1 MQDDHKVFYTGFG
14 LQAIEIDCNND
25 DAYQLASFLFS
36 DFSYCESDNP
46 AITFDLISAG
56 KQPMLSLWDGD
67 KRLYFG
73 ESRYQL
79 SYILMNE
86 VIYHSIDKNNQQHA
100 IHAGAVWKDGQCI
113 VLPGSSGRGK
123 STLTTWLVKH
133 GYQYLTDE
141 LVFLSDSGQVTPLT
155 RPVNLKV
162 TSTHSSW
169 LLDEECQ
176 DQIISDNNGSMIPH
190 RLLNPHFMAI
200 KPNVTHVLFPE
211 FQEGAEMVCEKISPA
226 LSSLYLMQS
235 HVNAR
240 NLSELGI
247 PALSNIV
254 RNCSS
259 YKLTYGSFQDLEI
272 FFKSSKS
279 LFPEQ

>member
-1 MQDDHKVFYTGFG
+1 MQDNHKIFYTGFG
-14 LQAIEIDCNND
+14 SQPIEIECNNN

-36 DFSYCESDNP
+36 DFPFCESSNP
-46 AITFDLISAG
+46 VIKFDLISVG

-73 ESRYQL
+73 DSKYQL
-79 SYILMNE
+79 VYILMNE
-86 VIYHSIDKNNQQHA
+86 AIYHSIAKNDQQHA

-123 STLTTWLVKH
+123 STLTAWLVKH

-141 LVFLSDSGQVTPLT
+141 LVFLSDEGQLTPLT

-162 TSTHSSW
+162 TSVHSSW
-169 LLDEECQ
+169 MLEGEYQDE
-176 DQIISDNNGSMIPH
+176 IISDKNGSMIPH
-190 RLLNPHFMAI
+190 RLLNPHFSAVE
-200 KPNVTHVLFPE
+200 PYVTHILFPE
-211 FQEGAEMVCEKISPA
+211 FQEGAEMVCEKVSPA
-226 LSSLYLMQS
+226 WSSFHLMQS

-240 NLSELGI
+240 NLSGLGI
-247 PALSNIV
+247 PALSSIV

-259 YKLTYGSFQDLEI
+259 YKLTYGDSQDLEPL
-272 FFKSSKS
+272 FNSSNS
-279 LFPEQ
+279 PFSE

>member
-14 LQAIEIDCNND
+14 LQPIEIECNNC

-36 DFSYCESDNP
+36 DFSYSESDNS
-46 AITFDLISAG
+46 AIKFDLISVG

-73 ESRYQL
+73 DSRYQL
-79 SYILMNE
+79 AYILMNE
-86 VIYHSIDKNNQQHA
+86 AIYYSIDKNDLQHA

-123 STLTTWLVKH
+123 STLTAWLVKH

-141 LVFLSDSGQVTPLT
+141 LVFLSDDGKVTPLT
-155 RPVNLKV
+155 RPINLKV

-169 LLDEECQ
+169 LLDEQFQ
-176 DQIISDNNGSMIPH
+176 DQVISDKNGSMIPH
-190 RLLNPHFMAI
+190 RVLNSNFMAL
-200 KPNVTHVLFPE
+200 KPCLTHVLFPE
-211 FQEGAEMVCEKISPA
+211 FQEGVEMVCEKVSPA
-226 LSSLYLMQS
+226 RSSLYLMQS

-240 NLSELGI
+240 NLSGLGI

-254 RNCSS
+254 RSCSS
-259 YKLTYGSFQDLEI
+259 HKLTYGSFQDLELLFNSSNNP
-272 FFKSSKS
+272 FF
-279 LFPEQ
+279 EQ